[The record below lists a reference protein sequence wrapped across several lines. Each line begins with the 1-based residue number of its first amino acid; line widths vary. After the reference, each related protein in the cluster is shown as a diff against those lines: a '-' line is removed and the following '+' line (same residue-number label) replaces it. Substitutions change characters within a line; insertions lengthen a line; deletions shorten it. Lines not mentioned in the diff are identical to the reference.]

1 MAHASTHPAHPLPP
15 VAPRR
20 LLLAQRLLRGEGSV
34 EVTAFRAGE
43 TLTTAVHGVSA
54 EGRLVVAHVPNLLGS
69 LGAFHTPAPLDV
81 RVDVL
86 RDALDLTVPTRLASV
101 HLLGTLRWCRDSAE
115 VAELG
120 LRGRVADLVADVG
133 PRVRV
138 GVVET
143 QRILLHDVDGVAV
156 FCRHTL
162 PLTSRGLVDQ
172 AELADLADDV
182 LGTAPEVLADLADAG
197 AVAVLDLALE
207 EPAHRLQTGV
217 RVRRDVH
224 AAGGGDVVRAVEVQE
239 APRADQTA
247 GALGQRALHRHGAG
261 PAQGHLARLQDL
273 DDGARVPGGLR
284 DAGAQPVREAGLA
297 QGLLLPGGGG
307 PGAVLADLFLRVA
320 LGVAHGGGLRQS
332 SRRRTGWWERIEIRL
347 VRFITI
353 AAHWTAAYWASVS
366 AAAVEACT

>member
-54 EGRLVVAHVPNLLGS
+54 DGRLVVAHVPNLLGS

-86 RDALDLTVPTRLASV
+86 RDALDLTLPTRLASV

-115 VAELG
+115 VAELK

-138 GVVET
+138 GIIET

-182 LGTAPEVLADLADAG
+182 LGTAPEVLADLADA
-197 AVAVLDLALE
+197 V
-207 EPAHRLQTGV
+207 
-217 RVRRDVH
+217 
-224 AAGGGDVVRAVEVQE
+224 
-239 APRADQTA
+239 
-247 GALGQRALHRHGAG
+247 ALG
-261 PAQGHLARLQDL
+261 
-273 DDGARVPGGLR
+273 
-284 DAGAQPVREAGLA
+284 
-297 QGLLLPGGGG
+297 LLPGESTPLQVDAGPLPESPAHALDADEAGVTLLRVRDG
-307 PGAVLADLFLRVA
+307 EGTAVHVALPGAGRLDHSPRHAWRRLLDAIPARVA
-320 LGVAHGGGLRQS
+320 HP
-332 SRRRTGWWERIEIRL
+332 
-347 VRFITI
+347 
-353 AAHWTAAYWASVS
+353 
-366 AAAVEACT
+366 

>member
-1 MAHASTHPAHPLPP
+1 MAYASTHPAHPLPP

-43 TLTTAVHGVSA
+43 TLTTALHGVSA
-54 EGRLVVAHVPNLLGS
+54 DGRLVVAHVPNLLGS

-86 RDALDLTVPTRLASV
+86 RDALDLTLPTRLASV

-162 PLTSRGLVDQ
+162 PLTSQGLVDQ

-182 LGTAPEVLADLADAG
+182 LGTAPEVLADLADA
-197 AVAVLDLALE
+197 V
-207 EPAHRLQTGV
+207 
-217 RVRRDVH
+217 
-224 AAGGGDVVRAVEVQE
+224 
-239 APRADQTA
+239 
-247 GALGQRALHRHGAG
+247 ALG
-261 PAQGHLARLQDL
+261 
-273 DDGARVPGGLR
+273 
-284 DAGAQPVREAGLA
+284 
-297 QGLLLPGGGG
+297 LLPGESTPLQVDTESLPESPAYALDADEAGVTLLRVRDGEATAVHVAL
-307 PGAVLADLFLRVA
+307 PGAGRLDHSPRHAWRQLLGAIPARVA
-320 LGVAHGGGLRQS
+320 HP
-332 SRRRTGWWERIEIRL
+332 
-347 VRFITI
+347 
-353 AAHWTAAYWASVS
+353 
-366 AAAVEACT
+366 

>member
-54 EGRLVVAHVPNLLGS
+54 DGRLVVAHVPNLLGS

-86 RDALDLTVPTRLASV
+86 RDALDLTLPTRLASV

-156 FCRHTL
+156 FCSHTL

-182 LGTAPEVLADLADAG
+182 LGTAPEVLADLADA
-197 AVAVLDLALE
+197 V
-207 EPAHRLQTGV
+207 
-217 RVRRDVH
+217 
-224 AAGGGDVVRAVEVQE
+224 
-239 APRADQTA
+239 
-247 GALGQRALHRHGAG
+247 ALG
-261 PAQGHLARLQDL
+261 
-273 DDGARVPGGLR
+273 
-284 DAGAQPVREAGLA
+284 
-297 QGLLLPGGGG
+297 LLPGESTPLQVGTGPLPESPAHALDADEAG
-307 PGAVLADLFLRVA
+307 VTLLRVRDGEATAVHVALPGAGRLDHSPRHAWRRLLDAIPARVA
-320 LGVAHGGGLRQS
+320 HP
-332 SRRRTGWWERIEIRL
+332 
-347 VRFITI
+347 
-353 AAHWTAAYWASVS
+353 
-366 AAAVEACT
+366 

>member
-69 LGAFHTPAPLDV
+69 IGAFHTPAPLDV

-143 QRILLHDVDGVAV
+143 QRILLHDVNGVAV

-182 LGTAPEVLADLADAG
+182 LGTAPEVLADLADA
-197 AVAVLDLALE
+197 
-207 EPAHRLQTGV
+207 
-217 RVRRDVH
+217 
-224 AAGGGDVVRAVEVQE
+224 
-239 APRADQTA
+239 
-247 GALGQRALHRHGAG
+247 
-261 PAQGHLARLQDL
+261 
-273 DDGARVPGGLR
+273 
-284 DAGAQPVREAGLA
+284 
-297 QGLLLPGGGG
+297 
-307 PGAVLADLFLRVA
+307 VA
-320 LGVAHGGGLRQS
+320 LGLLSGESTPLQVDAEPLPESPAHALDADEAGVTLLRVRDGEATAVHVALPGAGRLDHSPRHAWRRLLDAIPARVAHP
-332 SRRRTGWWERIEIRL
+332 
-347 VRFITI
+347 
-353 AAHWTAAYWASVS
+353 
-366 AAAVEACT
+366 

>member
-54 EGRLVVAHVPNLLGS
+54 DGRLVVAHVPNLLGS

-86 RDALDLTVPTRLASV
+86 RDALDLTLPTRLASV

-162 PLTSRGLVDQ
+162 PLTSQGLVDQ

-182 LGTAPEVLADLADAG
+182 LGTAPEVLADLADA
-197 AVAVLDLALE
+197 V
-207 EPAHRLQTGV
+207 
-217 RVRRDVH
+217 
-224 AAGGGDVVRAVEVQE
+224 
-239 APRADQTA
+239 
-247 GALGQRALHRHGAG
+247 ALG
-261 PAQGHLARLQDL
+261 
-273 DDGARVPGGLR
+273 
-284 DAGAQPVREAGLA
+284 
-297 QGLLLPGGGG
+297 LLPGESTPLQVDTESLPESPAYALDADEAGVTLLRVRDGEATAVHVAL
-307 PGAVLADLFLRVA
+307 PGAGRLDHSPRHAWRQLLGAIPARVA
-320 LGVAHGGGLRQS
+320 HP
-332 SRRRTGWWERIEIRL
+332 
-347 VRFITI
+347 
-353 AAHWTAAYWASVS
+353 
-366 AAAVEACT
+366 

>member
-15 VAPRR
+15 VASRR

-54 EGRLVVAHVPNLLGS
+54 DGRLVVAHVPNLLGS

-86 RDALDLTVPTRLASV
+86 RDALDLTLPTRLASV
-101 HLLGTLRWCRDSAE
+101 HLLGALRWCRDSAE

-172 AELADLADDV
+172 TELADLADDV
-182 LGTAPEVLADLADAG
+182 LGTAPEVLADLADA
-197 AVAVLDLALE
+197 V
-207 EPAHRLQTGV
+207 
-217 RVRRDVH
+217 
-224 AAGGGDVVRAVEVQE
+224 
-239 APRADQTA
+239 
-247 GALGQRALHRHGAG
+247 ALG
-261 PAQGHLARLQDL
+261 
-273 DDGARVPGGLR
+273 
-284 DAGAQPVREAGLA
+284 
-297 QGLLLPGGGG
+297 LLPGESTPLQVGTEPLSESPAHALDADEAGVTLLRVRDG
-307 PGAVLADLFLRVA
+307 EATAVHVALPGAGRLDHSPRHAWRRLLDAIPARVA
-320 LGVAHGGGLRQS
+320 HP
-332 SRRRTGWWERIEIRL
+332 
-347 VRFITI
+347 
-353 AAHWTAAYWASVS
+353 
-366 AAAVEACT
+366 

>member
-54 EGRLVVAHVPNLLGS
+54 DGRLVVAHVPNLLGS

-86 RDALDLTVPTRLASV
+86 RDALDLTLPTRLASV

-182 LGTAPEVLADLADAG
+182 LGTAPEVLADLADA
-197 AVAVLDLALE
+197 V
-207 EPAHRLQTGV
+207 
-217 RVRRDVH
+217 
-224 AAGGGDVVRAVEVQE
+224 
-239 APRADQTA
+239 
-247 GALGQRALHRHGAG
+247 ALG
-261 PAQGHLARLQDL
+261 
-273 DDGARVPGGLR
+273 
-284 DAGAQPVREAGLA
+284 
-297 QGLLLPGGGG
+297 LLPGESTPLQVGTGSLPESPAHALDADEAG
-307 PGAVLADLFLRVA
+307 VTLLRVRDGEATAVHVALPGAGRLDHSPRHAWRRLLDAIPARVA
-320 LGVAHGGGLRQS
+320 HP
-332 SRRRTGWWERIEIRL
+332 
-347 VRFITI
+347 
-353 AAHWTAAYWASVS
+353 
-366 AAAVEACT
+366 

>member
-1 MAHASTHPAHPLPP
+1 MAHASMHPAHPLPP

-54 EGRLVVAHVPNLLGS
+54 DGRLVVAHVPNLLGS

-86 RDALDLTVPTRLASV
+86 RDALDLTLPTRLASV

-133 PRVRV
+133 PRLRV

-182 LGTAPEVLADLADAG
+182 LGTAPEVLADLADA
-197 AVAVLDLALE
+197 V
-207 EPAHRLQTGV
+207 
-217 RVRRDVH
+217 
-224 AAGGGDVVRAVEVQE
+224 
-239 APRADQTA
+239 
-247 GALGQRALHRHGAG
+247 ALG
-261 PAQGHLARLQDL
+261 
-273 DDGARVPGGLR
+273 
-284 DAGAQPVREAGLA
+284 
-297 QGLLLPGGGG
+297 LLPGESTPLQVDAEPLPESPAHALDADEAGVTLLRVRDGEATAVHVAL
-307 PGAVLADLFLRVA
+307 PGAGRLDHSPRHAWRRLLDAIPARVA
-320 LGVAHGGGLRQS
+320 HP
-332 SRRRTGWWERIEIRL
+332 
-347 VRFITI
+347 
-353 AAHWTAAYWASVS
+353 
-366 AAAVEACT
+366 

>member
-54 EGRLVVAHVPNLLGS
+54 DGRLVVAHVPNLLGS

-86 RDALDLTVPTRLASV
+86 RDALDLTLPTRLASV

-182 LGTAPEVLADLADAG
+182 LGTAPEVLADLADA
-197 AVAVLDLALE
+197 V
-207 EPAHRLQTGV
+207 
-217 RVRRDVH
+217 
-224 AAGGGDVVRAVEVQE
+224 
-239 APRADQTA
+239 
-247 GALGQRALHRHGAG
+247 ALG
-261 PAQGHLARLQDL
+261 
-273 DDGARVPGGLR
+273 
-284 DAGAQPVREAGLA
+284 
-297 QGLLLPGGGG
+297 LLPGESTPLQVDTELLPESPAHALDADEAGVTLLRVRDGEATAVHVAL
-307 PGAVLADLFLRVA
+307 PGAGRLDHSPRHAWRRLLDAIPARVA
-320 LGVAHGGGLRQS
+320 HP
-332 SRRRTGWWERIEIRL
+332 
-347 VRFITI
+347 
-353 AAHWTAAYWASVS
+353 
-366 AAAVEACT
+366 

>member
-54 EGRLVVAHVPNLLGS
+54 DGRLVVAHVPNLLGS

-86 RDALDLTVPTRLASV
+86 RDALDLTLPTRLASV

-156 FCRHTL
+156 FCCHTL

-182 LGTAPEVLADLADAG
+182 LGTAPEVLADLADA
-197 AVAVLDLALE
+197 V
-207 EPAHRLQTGV
+207 
-217 RVRRDVH
+217 
-224 AAGGGDVVRAVEVQE
+224 
-239 APRADQTA
+239 
-247 GALGQRALHRHGAG
+247 ALG
-261 PAQGHLARLQDL
+261 
-273 DDGARVPGGLR
+273 
-284 DAGAQPVREAGLA
+284 
-297 QGLLLPGGGG
+297 LLPGESTPLQVDTELLPESPAHALDADEAGVTLLRVRDGEATAVHVAL
-307 PGAVLADLFLRVA
+307 PGAGRLDHSPRHAWRRLLDAIPARVA
-320 LGVAHGGGLRQS
+320 HP
-332 SRRRTGWWERIEIRL
+332 
-347 VRFITI
+347 
-353 AAHWTAAYWASVS
+353 
-366 AAAVEACT
+366 

>member
-54 EGRLVVAHVPNLLGS
+54 DGRLVVAHVPNLLGS

-182 LGTAPEVLADLADAG
+182 LGTAPEVLADLADA
-197 AVAVLDLALE
+197 V
-207 EPAHRLQTGV
+207 
-217 RVRRDVH
+217 
-224 AAGGGDVVRAVEVQE
+224 
-239 APRADQTA
+239 
-247 GALGQRALHRHGAG
+247 ALG
-261 PAQGHLARLQDL
+261 
-273 DDGARVPGGLR
+273 
-284 DAGAQPVREAGLA
+284 
-297 QGLLLPGGGG
+297 LLPGESTPLQVDAGPLPESPAHALDADEAGVTLLRVRDG
-307 PGAVLADLFLRVA
+307 EGTAVHVALPGAGRLDHSPRHAWRRLLDAIPARVA
-320 LGVAHGGGLRQS
+320 HP
-332 SRRRTGWWERIEIRL
+332 
-347 VRFITI
+347 
-353 AAHWTAAYWASVS
+353 
-366 AAAVEACT
+366 

>member
-15 VAPRR
+15 VASRR

-54 EGRLVVAHVPNLLGS
+54 DGRLVVAHVPNLLGS

-86 RDALDLTVPTRLASV
+86 RDALDLTLPTRLASV

-162 PLTSRGLVDQ
+162 PLTSRGLIDQ

-182 LGTAPEVLADLADAG
+182 LGTAPEVLADLADA
-197 AVAVLDLALE
+197 V
-207 EPAHRLQTGV
+207 
-217 RVRRDVH
+217 
-224 AAGGGDVVRAVEVQE
+224 
-239 APRADQTA
+239 
-247 GALGQRALHRHGAG
+247 ALG
-261 PAQGHLARLQDL
+261 
-273 DDGARVPGGLR
+273 
-284 DAGAQPVREAGLA
+284 
-297 QGLLLPGGGG
+297 LLPGESTPLQVDTEPLPESPAHALDADEAGVTLLRVRDGEATAAHVAL
-307 PGAVLADLFLRVA
+307 PGAGRLDHSPRHAWRRLLDAIPARVA
-320 LGVAHGGGLRQS
+320 HP
-332 SRRRTGWWERIEIRL
+332 
-347 VRFITI
+347 
-353 AAHWTAAYWASVS
+353 
-366 AAAVEACT
+366 

>member
-15 VAPRR
+15 VASRR

-54 EGRLVVAHVPNLLGS
+54 DGRLVVAHVPNLLGS

-182 LGTAPEVLADLADAG
+182 LGTAPEVLADLADA
-197 AVAVLDLALE
+197 V
-207 EPAHRLQTGV
+207 
-217 RVRRDVH
+217 
-224 AAGGGDVVRAVEVQE
+224 
-239 APRADQTA
+239 
-247 GALGQRALHRHGAG
+247 ALG
-261 PAQGHLARLQDL
+261 
-273 DDGARVPGGLR
+273 
-284 DAGAQPVREAGLA
+284 
-297 QGLLLPGGGG
+297 LLPGEST
-307 PGAVLADLFLRVA
+307 PLQVDAEPLPESPARALDADEAGVTLLRVRDGETTAVHVA
-320 LGVAHGGGLRQS
+320 LPDAGRLDHSPRHAWRRLLDAIPARVAHP
-332 SRRRTGWWERIEIRL
+332 
-347 VRFITI
+347 
-353 AAHWTAAYWASVS
+353 
-366 AAAVEACT
+366 

>member
-86 RDALDLTVPTRLASV
+86 RDALDLTLPTRLASV

-162 PLTSRGLVDQ
+162 PLTSRGLIDQ
-172 AELADLADDV
+172 AELELRIVRLTVPDLDKTLAASVVRLVGALREMRLRKSPSVAETIDWARTLV
-182 LGTAPEVLADLADAG
+182 SLGTGGELQPELVRATLGVVLKHREDIELA
-197 AVAVLDLALE
+197 VQTLDL
-207 EPAHRLQTGV
+207 
-217 RVRRDVH
+217 D
-224 AAGGGDVVRAVEVQE
+224 
-239 APRADQTA
+239 
-247 GALGQRALHRHGAG
+247 RALA
-261 PAQGHLARLQDL
+261 
-273 DDGARVPGGLR
+273 
-284 DAGAQPVREAGLA
+284 
-297 QGLLLPGGGG
+297 
-307 PGAVLADLFLRVA
+307 
-320 LGVAHGGGLRQS
+320 
-332 SRRRTGWWERIEIRL
+332 
-347 VRFITI
+347 
-353 AAHWTAAYWASVS
+353 
-366 AAAVEACT
+366 